1 MATRFRSLASVFAL
15 AFAVLF
21 FGPST
26 ARVDA
31 QQRHGGGYSN
41 HHGGYSNH
49 GGGYSHHRKSYGKYG
64 HRGSYYGHGAY
75 RPYSGP
81 YQPYGSY
88 YGGYP
93 GCGYYG
99 GYPAYRVV
107 RVFVYFPFPHW
118 TYRRVPW

>member
-1 MATRFRSLASVFAL
+1 MVTRFRFFASALVL

-31 QQRHGGGYSN
+31 EQLWYSNHGGGHSN

-49 GGGYSHHRKSYGKYG
+49 GGAYSRHGKSYGNYG

-75 RPYSGP
+75 RPY
-81 YQPYGSY
+81 GSY

-93 GCGYYG
+93 GYYG

-118 TYRRVPW
+118 TYRRIYW